1 MKTTTTKLGITY
13 HVYQLIDDDDR
24 VVEEFVNKKD
34 MANRFSVS
42 ERMVYQWFKK
52 GDFNRLGKHY
62 RINIISYPVL
72 LIDDDKLKV
81 YEGVGEVAHE
91 YLKNHNAKLYD
102 HLATGTNTFVG
113 RGTDFIVI
121 KQFGKEHNFFGKE
134 DKYSRNELA
143 RLKNQGTVSIRT
155 KKARRKPRRLPGQ
168 PDYAS
173 EEDRKKQRE
182 LLRKIEQVPNLMEL
196 DKDCELFIQFRSLLS
211 YCEDDEDDEDEVVG
225 E

>member
-13 HVYQLIDDDDR
+13 HVFQLIDDNDK

-34 MANRFSVS
+34 MASRFGIS
-42 ERMVYQWFKK
+42 ERMVYKWFKK
-52 GDFNRLGKHY
+52 GEFNHLDKHY
-62 RINIISYPVL
+62 RINIISYPIL

-81 YEGVGEVAHE
+81 YEGVRGVAHD
-91 YLKNHNAKLYD
+91 YLNNHNAKLYD

-134 DKYSRNELA
+134 NTYSQNEVS
-143 RLKNQGTVSIRT
+143 RVKNQGTINIGS
-155 KKARRKPRRLPGQ
+155 KNARRRPKRLPGQ
-168 PDYAS
+168 PNIAS

-182 LLRKIEQVPNLMEL
+182 LLREIEKIPNLMEMNKNY
-196 DKDCELFIQFRSLLS
+196 DLFVKFRSLLS
-211 YCEDDEDDEDEVVG
+211 YDEDYDDEDEV
-225 E
+225 EA

>member
-1 MKTTTTKLGITY
+1 MKTTTTKIGITY
-13 HVYQLIDDDDR
+13 HVYQLIDDDDK

-34 MANRFSVS
+34 MASYFGVS
-42 ERMVYQWFKK
+42 DRMVYKWFKK
-52 GDFNRLGKHY
+52 GDFNRLDKHY
-62 RINIISYPVL
+62 RINIISYPIL

-81 YEGVGEVAHE
+81 YEGVREVAHE

-102 HLATGTNTFVG
+102 HLDSGTNVFVG

-134 DKYSRNELA
+134 DKFSQNELT
-143 RLKNQGTVSIRT
+143 RLKNQGTISIGT
-155 KKARRKPRRLPGQ
+155 KKAHRKPKRLPGQ

-182 LLRKIEQVPNLMEL
+182 LLLEVEKIHNLMEL
-196 DKDCELFIQFRSLLS
+196 DKNNELFVKFRSLLS
-211 YCEDDEDDEDEVVG
+211 YYEDDDEEEAEGV
-225 E
+225 